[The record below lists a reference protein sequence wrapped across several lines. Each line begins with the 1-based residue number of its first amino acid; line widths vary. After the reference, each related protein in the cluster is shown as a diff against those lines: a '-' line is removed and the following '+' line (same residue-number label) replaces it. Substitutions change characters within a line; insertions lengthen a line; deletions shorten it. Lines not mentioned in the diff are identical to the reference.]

1 MSARVLAPQRTR
13 GRGRSS
19 DAHPPRFHSAVCHDR
34 ADVRRARPFGRCA
47 RSANQG
53 RRVKSHATPTV
64 IDRRRLLP
72 LLAAAP
78 LLAFGRTAAAQAP
91 SPPGWPSR
99 VVKLVVPFTPGGGI
113 DAIGR
118 ILGARLSEMWGQQV
132 VIENKPGAGG
142 NIASEFVARSA
153 PDGYTMYISAAGLAV
168 NRYLFASIN
177 YDPLADFAPVTLICL
192 FPNILVVPS
201 SSQVHSVGDLLAL
214 ARTNP
219 GKVTFA
225 SPGHG
230 SSPHMSGELFK
241 YIAKVDL
248 THVPY
253 RGASPAYADVIAGR
267 VDWTFAVMASGL
279 PLVRSGQLRALGVTT
294 AARVAAAPGCQLSPR
309 PACPGTTP
317 RRGSL
322 SSCRPRHQSKSS
334 PRCTPTPSP
343 RLPRRRSEPSST
355 RLASWWWAPRLN
367 NSGRIFRPRW
377 SGGRPSSR
385 RPTSGSASDHPPPRE
400 RAHRSN
406 EKWEGRT
413 AVTRKPMTTTT
424 LGTAS
429 FLIFAGMVHADEIRV
444 LSTQATEEAYR
455 ELVPQ
460 FEKASGHK
468 VTTVFTG
475 TLDANKR
482 LAAGETYD
490 LLIMS
495 LPSIEEHIKA
505 GKVVPGSRVDLAKS
519 GVGVGVKA
527 GAPKPDIRTT
537 EALKKT

>member
-1 MSARVLAPQRTR
+1 M
-13 GRGRSS
+13 
-19 DAHPPRFHSAVCHDR
+19 
-34 ADVRRARPFGRCA
+34 
-47 RSANQG
+47 
-53 RRVKSHATPTV
+53 KSHATSTV

-72 LLAAAP
+72 LIAAAP
-78 LLAFGRTAAAQAP
+78 VLAFGRTAAAQTP

-99 VVKLVVPFTPGGGI
+99 VVKLDVPFTPGGGI

-241 YIAKVDL
+241 YLAKVDL

-253 RGASPAYADVIAGR
+253 RGASPAYTDVIAGR
-267 VDWTFAVMASGL
+267 VDCTFAVMASGL

-294 AARVAAAPGCQLSPR
+294 AARVAAAPEVPTIAEAGVPGYDTSSWFAFFVPAKTPAEIISKMHADTVAALAEPQIRAKLDALGVVVVGSTPEQLGIHLQAEMER
-309 PACPGTTP
+309 
-317 RRGSL
+317 
-322 SSCRPRHQSKSS
+322 
-334 PRCTPTPSP
+334 
-343 RLPRRRSEPSST
+343 
-355 RLASWWWAPRLN
+355 WAPVIKAAN
-367 NSGRIFRPRW
+367 
-377 SGGRPSSR
+377 
-385 RPTSGSASDHPPPRE
+385 
-400 RAHRSN
+400 
-406 EKWEGRT
+406 
-413 AVTRKPMTTTT
+413 
-424 LGTAS
+424 
-429 FLIFAGMVHADEIRV
+429 IRV
-444 LSTQATEEAYR
+444 SE
-455 ELVPQ
+455 
-460 FEKASGHK
+460 
-468 VTTVFTG
+468 
-475 TLDANKR
+475 
-482 LAAGETYD
+482 
-490 LLIMS
+490 
-495 LPSIEEHIKA
+495 
-505 GKVVPGSRVDLAKS
+505 
-519 GVGVGVKA
+519 
-527 GAPKPDIRTT
+527 
-537 EALKKT
+537 

>member
-1 MSARVLAPQRTR
+1 MSARALAPQRTR

-19 DAHPPRFHSAVCHDR
+19 HAHPPRFGWAVCHDR
-34 ADVRRARPFGRCA
+34 ADVRRVRPFGRCA
-47 RSANQG
+47 RSEHQG
-53 RRVKSHATPTV
+53 RRVRSHATPTV

-72 LLAAAP
+72 LIAAAP
-78 LLAFGRTAAAQAP
+78 VLAFGRSAAAQAP
-91 SPPGWPSR
+91 SPSGWPSR

-201 SSQVHSVGDLLAL
+201 SSQVHSVRDLLAL

-241 YIAKVDL
+241 YLAKVDL

-253 RGASPAYADVIAGR
+253 RGASPAYTDVIAGR
-267 VDWTFAVMASGL
+267 VDCTFAVMASGL

-294 AARVAAAPGCQLSPR
+294 AARVAAAPEVPTIAEAGVPGYDTSSWFAFFVPAKTPAEIIFKMHADTVAALAEPQIRAKLDTLGVVVVGFTPEQLGMHLEAEMER
-309 PACPGTTP
+309 
-317 RRGSL
+317 
-322 SSCRPRHQSKSS
+322 
-334 PRCTPTPSP
+334 
-343 RLPRRRSEPSST
+343 
-355 RLASWWWAPRLN
+355 WAPVIKAAN
-367 NSGRIFRPRW
+367 
-377 SGGRPSSR
+377 
-385 RPTSGSASDHPPPRE
+385 
-400 RAHRSN
+400 
-406 EKWEGRT
+406 
-413 AVTRKPMTTTT
+413 
-424 LGTAS
+424 
-429 FLIFAGMVHADEIRV
+429 IRV
-444 LSTQATEEAYR
+444 SE
-455 ELVPQ
+455 
-460 FEKASGHK
+460 
-468 VTTVFTG
+468 
-475 TLDANKR
+475 
-482 LAAGETYD
+482 
-490 LLIMS
+490 
-495 LPSIEEHIKA
+495 
-505 GKVVPGSRVDLAKS
+505 
-519 GVGVGVKA
+519 
-527 GAPKPDIRTT
+527 
-537 EALKKT
+537 